1 MRNAA
6 KPTSASDQLTQL
18 RIARE
23 QTIARQK
30 DLRPQ
35 IRAAKQRG
43 DHEQAQSLHNEL
55 RDLRARLRRL
65 QQEERAMGGRDA
77 AV

>member
-1 MRNAA
+1 M
-6 KPTSASDQLTQL
+6 
-18 RIARE
+18 
-23 QTIARQK
+23 ARQK
-30 DLRPQ
+30 ALRPQ

-43 DHEQAQSLHNEL
+43 DHEQAHALHDEL

-77 AV
+77 AM